1 MRTPAE
7 QPIYDA
13 IGLGYASRRR
23 PDPRIAG
30 ELTDALGDSA
40 TVLNVGA
47 GAGSYE
53 PSDRTVVAVE
63 PSPVMIEQRPRGA
76 VPAVIAQA
84 ERLPFVDRA
93 FDASMAVLT
102 VHHWSD
108 LDQGLAELRR
118 VTRGPVVVLTSDL
131 DALRRWWLID
141 EYAPEIADDL
151 VQTLPSVARIA
162 DRLGGAEVRPI
173 PVPADCSDA
182 FLMAFW
188 NRPELVLDPAA
199 RAATSGFAQLPS
211 AVEERIVSQIAT
223 DLADGTWD
231 RRHGHLRRLSA
242 FDSGLRLIRAA
253 GDHAYRHGS
262 A

>member
-1 MRTPAE
+1 MPAE
-7 QPIYDA
+7 QPVYDA

-23 PDPRIAG
+23 PDPRIAR

-53 PSDRTVVAVE
+53 PTDRTVVAVE
-63 PSPVMIEQRPRGA
+63 PSPVMIGQRPPGA

-118 VTRGPVVVLTSDL
+118 VTRGPIVVLTSDL

-151 VQTLPSVARIA
+151 VQTLPSVPRIA
-162 DRLGGAEVRPI
+162 ARLGGAEVRPI
-173 PVPADCSDA
+173 PVPADCSDV

-211 AVEERIVSQIAT
+211 AVEERIVSQLAT

-231 RRHGHLRRLSA
+231 KRHGHLRRLSA
-242 FDSGLRLIRAA
+242 FGSGLRLIRAA
-253 GDHAYRHGS
+253 GD
-262 A
+262 